1 MFDGGAT
8 VVPPLCSHPADPL
21 ADLYRGCQQQ
31 FVEAGL
37 LIPSG
42 VPGLYGLSGR
52 FEGVIEAFE
61 RLVTRRGS
69 HLNAEVMRF
78 PAIMNRADYLR
89 TTHIDNFPDLMG
101 SVHSFMGDVKGH
113 ARLVEKKQR
122 GERWT
127 DDLTPTQV
135 MLVPAACYPLYPTAT
150 GTLTS
155 EGRTVDL
162 RSFVFRH
169 EPSADPARMQIF
181 RQREYVRL
189 GTADQAREHRDYWLN
204 LGQEILNSVGLDVK
218 PVVANDPFFGRG
230 AKMMAATQK
239 EQVLKFELV
248 HPVASSEKPTAITSC
263 NCHLDHFG
271 KTFDIRTPD
280 GAPAHTA
287 CIGFGLERIAL
298 ALFVTHGFDPDHW
311 PNDVKNVL
319 EL

>member
-1 MFDGGAT
+1 MCT
-8 VVPPLCSHPADPL
+8 VTTEPLSEA
-21 ADLYRGCQQQ
+21 YRQCQEH
-31 FVEAGL
+31 FVDAGL
-37 LIPSG
+37 LIRSG
-42 VPGLYGLSGR
+42 VPGLYGLSGTFEDVIER
-52 FEGVIEAFE
+52 FE
-61 RLVTRRGS
+61 RYVTRRGA

-78 PAIMNRADYLR
+78 PSIMNRADYLR

-101 SVHSFMGDVKGH
+101 SVHTFTGDVKGH
-113 ARLVEKKQR
+113 AKLIDKKTR
-122 GERWT
+122 GDNWT
-127 DDLTPTQV
+127 VDLEPTQV
-135 MLVPAACYPLYPTAT
+135 MMTPAACYPLYPTAT
-150 GTLTS
+150 GTLPA

-189 GTADQAREHRDYWLN
+189 GTADQAREHRDYWLK
-204 LGQEILNSVGLDVK
+204 LGTEILNNVGLDVQA
-218 PVVANDPFFGRG
+218 VVANDPFFGRG
-230 AKMMAATQK
+230 ARIMAATQK

-248 HPVASSEKPTAITSC
+248 YPVASADKPTAITSC

-280 GAPAHTA
+280 GEPAHTA

-298 ALFVTHGFDPDHW
+298 ALFVKHGFDPDHW
-311 PNDVKNVL
+311 PTDVKNVL